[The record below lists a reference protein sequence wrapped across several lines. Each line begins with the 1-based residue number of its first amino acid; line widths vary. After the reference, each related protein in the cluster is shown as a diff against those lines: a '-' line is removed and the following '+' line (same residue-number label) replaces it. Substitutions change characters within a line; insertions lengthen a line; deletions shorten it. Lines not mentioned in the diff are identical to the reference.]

1 MAGGGL
7 AREMGERG
15 GEPGVYTGD
24 RAPIGLV
31 GAARCVVAARVGQIG
46 DGLVDRGM
54 LARNRQF
61 GAERV
66 DRVEIETEHR
76 LARAAERGAQRIG
89 GDEGVAVAI
98 AADPASR
105 LEEVRAALAERP
117 GDRKRT
123 RLNSRP

>member
-1 MAGGGL
+1 
-7 AREMGERG
+7 
-15 GEPGVYTGD
+15 
-24 RAPIGLV
+24 
-31 GAARCVVAARVGQIG
+31 
-46 DGLVDRGM
+46 M

-105 LEEVRAALAERP
+105 LEEVRAALAERTVP
-117 GDRKRT
+117 ALVERGQRGQKHVAQIGERGLDLVGDVELFAPDRTST
-123 RLNSRP
+123 RLNSSH

>member
-1 MAGGGL
+1 
-7 AREMGERG
+7 
-15 GEPGVYTGD
+15 
-24 RAPIGLV
+24 
-31 GAARCVVAARVGQIG
+31 
-46 DGLVDRGM
+46 M

-105 LEEVRAALAERP
+105 LEEVRAALAERTVP
-117 GDRKRT
+117 AVVERGQRGQKQVAQIGERSEEHTSELQSLMRT
-123 RLNSRP
+123 SYAVFCR

>member
-15 GEPGVYTGD
+15 GEPGVDTGE

-66 DRVEIETEHR
+66 DRVEVETAHPP
-76 LARAAERGAQRIG
+76 ARAACR
-89 GDEGVAVAI
+89 
-98 AADPASR
+98 
-105 LEEVRAALAERP
+105 
-117 GDRKRT
+117 GDRTSGGGGTSVSGRVDSGGWGWNNKE
-123 RLNSRP
+123 NKD

>member
-1 MAGGGL
+1 MFFFVSSRSRHTVCALVTGVRTGALPIWAGL

-15 GEPGVYTGD
+15 GEPGVDTGE

-76 LARAAERGAQRIG
+76 LARAAERG
-89 GDEGVAVAI
+89 
-98 AADPASR
+98 
-105 LEEVRAALAERP
+105 
-117 GDRKRT
+117 DRKST
-123 RLNSRP
+123 RLNSSH

>member
-15 GEPGVYTGD
+15 GEPGVDTGE

-54 LARNRQF
+54 LARNRRF

-76 LARAAERGAQRIG
+76 LARAAERGDQRNR
-89 GDEGVAVAI
+89 GDERR
-98 AADPASR
+98 S
-105 LEEVRAALAERP
+105 EERQVGEA
-117 GDRKRT
+117 GDSTCSSPWWTYDSKKK
-123 RLNSRP
+123 